1 MAGYKLEGEM
11 NNSNLLRDEALEII
25 EEYDLFEILGRYG
38 DARLVG
44 SVALDLVVKPDID
57 IHLYIDKS
65 DVVQTA
71 EAVKDA
77 LIANQ
82 ICTEIRVSEYLEKN
96 SLKLGI
102 DSLPGRSTDWSIDIW
117 VTSDFN
123 TTGFEETERIN
134 RLLNDKTREKI
145 LELKQYYFKK
155 GQLRDGLS
163 LLIYKSVLEMGVSG
177 LDEFL
182 KYLDEIQPGTSN

>member
-1 MAGYKLEGEM
+1 M

-82 ICTEIRVSEYLEKN
+82 ICTEIRISEYLEKN

-134 RLLNDKTREKI
+134 RLLNDKNREKI